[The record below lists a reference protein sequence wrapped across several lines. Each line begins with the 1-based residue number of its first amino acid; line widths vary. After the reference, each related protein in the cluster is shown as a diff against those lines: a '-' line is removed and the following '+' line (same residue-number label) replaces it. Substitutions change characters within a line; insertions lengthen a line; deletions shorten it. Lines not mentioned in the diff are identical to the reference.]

1 MKKKQKST
9 KRTSLKVITST
20 WPISLMNA
28 ELIHTLGTVMELHY
42 TILYFKCSI
51 LGFEIILYKLTVH

>member
-1 MKKKQKST
+1 MKKTQKST

-28 ELIHTLGTVMELHY
+28 ELIHTLGTVMELRIGI
-42 TILYFKCSI
+42 TLYN
-51 LGFEIILYKLTVH
+51 TVLQMFHFRI